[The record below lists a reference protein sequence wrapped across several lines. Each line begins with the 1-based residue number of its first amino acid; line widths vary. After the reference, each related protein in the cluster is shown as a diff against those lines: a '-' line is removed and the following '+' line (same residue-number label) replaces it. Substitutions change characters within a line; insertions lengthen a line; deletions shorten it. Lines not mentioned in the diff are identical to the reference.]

1 MPVLGTSVAF
11 LEQILRR
18 ARVVGG
24 DSVSIP
30 VMMVGAQSSLDV
42 FTVIRNGDDSV
53 VLVTPQGDLTAALYL
68 AVDSAGHISGGV
80 IPLSGTR
87 IQKL

>member
-1 MPVLGTSVAF
+1 
-11 LEQILRR
+11 
-18 ARVVGG
+18 
-24 DSVSIP
+24 
-30 VMMVGAQSSLDV
+30 
-42 FTVIRNGDDSV
+42 V
-53 VLVTPQGDLTAALYL
+53 VLVTPQGDLTAALHL